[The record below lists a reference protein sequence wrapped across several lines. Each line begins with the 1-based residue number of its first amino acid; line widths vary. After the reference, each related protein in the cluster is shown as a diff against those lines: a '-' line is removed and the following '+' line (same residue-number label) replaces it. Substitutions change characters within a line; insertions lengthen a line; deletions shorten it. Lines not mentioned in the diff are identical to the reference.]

1 LFKNA
6 GSPVDRTGED
16 AMKQQFEAKLVPRG
30 PKGAWTF
37 LIVPFDV
44 NSFFGTRARVPVSG
58 TINGFPFRNSL
69 MPEGDG
75 THSMMFS
82 KELQKGSK
90 AVAGDVV
97 KVVLQR
103 DDSERSVTLPAELVR
118 GLKQDKRAGA
128 TFETL
133 TYSQR
138 KEYADWV
145 ATAKQAVTRGP
156 EPQGP

>member
-1 LFKNA
+1 
-6 GSPVDRTGED
+6 
-16 AMKQQFEAKLVPRG
+16 MKQKFKAKLVSRG

-37 LIVPFDV
+37 LLVPFDV
-44 NSFFGTRARVPVSG
+44 NSVFGTRARVPVSG

-75 THSMMFS
+75 SHAMMFG

-97 KVVLQR
+97 KVVLER
-103 DDSERSVTLPAELVR
+103 DDSPRSVTLPEELVR
-118 GLKQDKRAGA
+118 GLKQNKHAGA

-133 TYSQR
+133 TYSQQ
-138 KEYADWV
+138 KEYADWIV
-145 ATAKQAVTRGP
+145 TAKQAVTKASRVAKAVELLAAG
-156 EPQGP
+156 QRRLR